1 MPSVFSHAVASV
13 ALGKA
18 SFIKT
23 KGAKF
28 WILAVFCAVIPDIDG
43 IGFQLGVPYDSMWG
57 HRGITH
63 SFFFA
68 ALLSLIVVYAF
79 YKEYKIFS
87 NKWWIYFLFFFAVT
101 ASHPLL
107 DAMTNGGRG
116 VALFAP
122 FNNERYFFPFR
133 PIRVSPMTISRFF
146 SERGWMVIKSEFVWV
161 WIPSF
166 ILIGSVTLINKLR
179 TR

>member
-13 ALGKA
+13 ALGKV
-18 SFIKT
+18 SFIKI

-63 SFFFA
+63 SLFFA
-68 ALLSLIVVYAF
+68 GLLALVVVYAF

-87 NKWWIYFLFFFAVT
+87 KYWWVYFLFFFAVT
-101 ASHPLL
+101 ASHGLL

-116 VALFAP
+116 VAFFAP
-122 FNNERYFFPFR
+122 FDNSRYFFPFR
-133 PIRVSPMTISRFF
+133 PIRV
-146 SERGWMVIKSEFVWV
+146 
-161 WIPSF
+161 
-166 ILIGSVTLINKLR
+166 
-179 TR
+179 